1 MASSRAVSDALR
13 VTPGSRK
20 FPSPSSTPKANKKRA
35 RAEHDADADLLR
47 HLQERL
53 YAEGKRSLLIVL
65 QGMDTS
71 GKDGTIKHVIGAVD
85 PQGARI
91 TSFKQPTPEER
102 RHDFLWRI
110 AKALPSPGELGIF
123 NRSHYED
130 VLVVRVHELVPESV
144 WSKRYAIINRFE
156 KDLAKRGTKI
166 VKFFL
171 HISYEEQRVRLARRL
186 KDPTK
191 RWKFNPKDLDE
202 RARWND
208 YQAAYADAVARCS
221 TAEAP
226 WFVIPADK
234 EWYRDWAV
242 SKILIETLEDMDPRY
257 PKTNLD
263 VPALLKRLAAE

>member
-1 MASSRAVSDALR
+1 MVRPRSVRDILR
-13 VTPGSRK
+13 VAPGERNLLA
-20 FPSPSSTPKANKKRA
+20 PTSTPRANKKRA
-35 RAEHDADADLLR
+35 RAERDADADLLR

-53 YAEGKRSLLIVL
+53 YAENKRALLVVL

-85 PQGARI
+85 PQGTRI
-91 TSFKQPTPEER
+91 KGFKAPTAEER

-110 AKALPSPGELGIF
+110 AKALPEPGEIGIF

-130 VLVVRVHELVPESV
+130 VLIVRVHNLVPERV

-156 KDLAKRGTKI
+156 QDLAKRGTRI
-166 VKFFL
+166 LKFFL
-171 HISYEEQRVRLARRL
+171 HISYEEQRVRLAERL
-186 KDPTK
+186 QDPTK

-202 RARWND
+202 RARWNE
-208 YQAAYADAVARCS
+208 YQAAYADALARCS

-234 EWYRDWAV
+234 DWYRNWAV
-242 SKILIETLEDMDPRY
+242 SRILIETLEEMDPRY
-257 PKTNLD
+257 PKTNLN
-263 VPALLKRLAAE
+263 VRALLRRLAAE